1 MLDLGANVIVSGSNL
16 FQFALMGFCYYSI
29 LNKNTKPKIGILNI
43 GTENNKGLVD
53 LGVFRNETK
62 ISRNISIELLE
73 FFDKKLFTLR
83 SDNGRIVKSD
93 PSNIF
98 K

>member
-1 MLDLGANVIVSGSNL
+1 MNKLVSLKQMCRISKKRYFLPKTILKCANIVE
-16 FQFALMGFCYYSI
+16 
-29 LNKNTKPKIGILNI
+29 KIAS
-43 GTENNKGLVD
+43 ENNKGLVD